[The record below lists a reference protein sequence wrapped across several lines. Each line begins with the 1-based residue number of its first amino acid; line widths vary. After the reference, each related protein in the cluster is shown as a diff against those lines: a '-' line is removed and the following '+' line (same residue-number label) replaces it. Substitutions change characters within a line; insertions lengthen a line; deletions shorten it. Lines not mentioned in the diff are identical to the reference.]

1 MSHLTLVK
9 SPASEEPERTD
20 VLQSRTNARNVS
32 SPLSMPS
39 ALDRSLR
46 AMLARYT
53 GGLSPAAL
61 GGACLDWAIHL
72 AQLPGKQFALG
83 NDAIAGAFMNAD
95 FALRCGFGT
104 EKSPCDHALPHDDR
118 FRAQDWSVFPYS
130 LYAHTFLSVERWW
143 EKATTGVRGLSKR
156 HEEVVTFVARQL
168 LDTIAPSNFVLTN
181 PQVLSLTR
189 REGGMNL
196 ARGWN
201 NLMNDVVRMARGLPP
216 AGAEAYRVG
225 KTVATTPGKIVCRTR
240 LAEVIQYT
248 PTTAQVRPEPIVI
261 VPAWIMKYYILDLS
275 PANSLVRYLVNQ
287 GYTVFM
293 ISWKNPSPADREW
306 SFDDYRAEGIMAAID
321 AAIGVTAAEKAHAV
335 GYCLGGTLLA
345 IAAAA
350 MARDS
355 DDRLKTLSFFA
366 TQTDFTEAG
375 ELMLFIDESE
385 VAFLE
390 DMMWE
395 QGYLAAE
402 QMASAFQL
410 LRSNDLIW
418 SRVIHDYL
426 MGERSGMID
435 IMAWNADT
443 TRMPYRMHSQYLRSL
458 FLDNDLAT
466 GRFKVEGRP
475 IALPDIRIP
484 IFAVG
489 TEQDHVAPWRSVHKF
504 HLLSDAEITF
514 VLTNGGH
521 NAGILSEPG
530 HPRRSYRLATK
541 APDQGYID
549 PDTWYAANAPREGS
563 WWTAWNSWLARRSG
577 TPIAPPPLGN
587 ADAGF
592 SPLADAPGRYVL
604 IR

>member
-1 MSHLTLVK
+1 MPHLTLVK
-9 SPASEEPERTD
+9 SPAPVEPQRARAA
-20 VLQSRTNARNVS
+20 QSRSIGSA
-32 SPLSMPS
+32 PASMPS
-39 ALDRSLR
+39 ALDSSLR

-61 GGACLDWAIHL
+61 GAAYLDWAMHL
-72 AQLPGKQFALG
+72 AGLPGKQLALAEE
-83 NDAIAGAFMNAD
+83 AIAGALMNVE
-95 FALRCGFGT
+95 FAVRCSFGA
-104 EKSPCDHALPHDDR
+104 EKSPRDRSLPHDDR
-118 FRAQDWSVFPYS
+118 FCTQDWTAFPYNV
-130 LYAHTFLSVERWW
+130 YAHTFLSLQRWW
-143 EKATTGVRGLSKR
+143 ETATNGVRGLSKR
-156 HEEVVTFVARQL
+156 HEEMVIFVARQL
-168 LDTIAPSNFVLTN
+168 LDMAAPSNFVWSN
-181 PQVLSLTR
+181 PQVLAQTR
-189 REGGMNL
+189 REGGMSL
-196 ARGWN
+196 LRGWN
-201 NLMNDVVRMARGLPP
+201 NLLDDIARVAGDRPP

-225 KTVATTPGKIVCRTR
+225 KTVAITPGKIVLRTR
-240 LAEVIQYT
+240 LAEVIQYA
-248 PTTAQVRPEPIVI
+248 PTTPRVRPEPIVI

-275 PANSLVRYLVNQ
+275 PKNSLVRFLVDQ

-293 ISWKNPSPADREW
+293 ISWKNPEPADRDW
-306 SFDDYRAEGIMAAID
+306 SFDDYRAEGVMAAID
-321 AAIGVTAAEKAHAV
+321 TAIGVTAAQKVHAV

-350 MARDS
+350 MARDG
-355 DDRLKTLSFFA
+355 DDRLKTLTFLA

-375 ELMLFIDESE
+375 ELMLFIDESQ

-426 MGERSGMID
+426 MGERSSMID

-458 FLDNDLAT
+458 FLDNDLAA

-475 IALPDIRIP
+475 VALPDIRIP
-484 IFAVG
+484 IFAVA
-489 TEQDHVAPWRSVHKF
+489 TERDHVAPWRSVYKF

-514 VLTNGGH
+514 ALTNGGH

-530 HPRRSYRLATK
+530 HPHRSYRLTTK
-541 APDQGYID
+541 EPDQHYTD
-549 PDTWYAANAPREGS
+549 PDAWYSANAPHEGS
-563 WWTAWNSWLARRSG
+563 WWTAWNAWLARHSG
-577 TPIAPPPLGN
+577 DATKPPALGR
-587 ADAGF
+587 AVTG
-592 SPLADAPGRYVL
+592 SPLADAPGQYVMM
-604 IR
+604 R